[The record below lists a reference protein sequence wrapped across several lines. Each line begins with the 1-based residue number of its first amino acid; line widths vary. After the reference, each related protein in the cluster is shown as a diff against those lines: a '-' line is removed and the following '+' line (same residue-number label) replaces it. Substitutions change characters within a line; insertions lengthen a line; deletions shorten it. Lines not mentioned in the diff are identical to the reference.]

1 MTHSFSNIDWRW
13 QRRRWTSKLMSVL
26 FSISILVVLL
36 PLIFIVGFLV
46 IQGASSLNWNFLTRR
61 PAPVGEIGGGMG
73 NAIVGSF
80 LVILLAMIVGVPLG
94 ILGGIFLGEFPNSRL
109 SQITRFAADVL
120 NGTPSIVVGVFAYSV
135 IVMPMHHFSALAGGL
150 ALGIMMI
157 PIMLRT
163 TDEMLQLV
171 PTAIREASLAL
182 GVPYW
187 KTVVKVV
194 LSTARSGLI
203 TGMLLAVARIAG
215 ETAPLLFTAFN
226 NAFWTASLT
235 QPISTLTVQI
245 YAYAISPYDDWHR
258 QAWAGAL
265 LLLILVFGINI
276 MVRTVTRKRHEA
288 NY

>member
-1 MTHSFSNIDWRW
+1 
-13 QRRRWTSKLMSVL
+13 MSVL
-26 FSISILVVLL
+26 FSISIVVVLL
-36 PLIFIVGFLV
+36 PLVFIVGFLV
-46 IQGASSLNWNFLTRR
+46 IQGASSLNWDFLTRR
-61 PAPVGEIGGGMG
+61 PAPVGEVGGGMG

-94 ILGGIFLGEFPNSRL
+94 ILGGIFLGEFPSSRL

-120 NGTPSIVVGVFAYSV
+120 NGTPSIVMGVFAYSV
-135 IVMPMHHFSALAGGL
+135 VVMPMHRFSALAGGF
-150 ALGIMMI
+150 ALGIIMI

-194 LSTARSGLI
+194 LSTAKSGLI
-203 TGMLLAVARIAG
+203 TGVLLAVARISG

-245 YAYAISPYDDWHR
+245 YTYAISPYDDWHR

-265 LLLILVFGINI
+265 LLLLLVFGINI
-276 MVRTVTRKRHEA
+276 LVRAVTRGRHET